1 MTLLLAVPIVRQEP
15 QCFELFGF
23 DIIIDEKLKPWLL
36 EVNCSPALNMDEPA
50 DRSVKPKLLRDTM
63 IVLKHTPLTPDVLK
77 KIHNYGSGWGVVKH
91 GKTNNV
97 DNNRRKRGK
106 TTSSKRKNTQRNKK
120 AAIMGNG
127 IRKHSSK
134 PTILHKNVD
143 YSLSNI
149 GNYEML
155 YPFNEETT
163 KLANDICGVEDEIE
177 MQQKIKSIVDNM
189 KAFERTLLQQQRL
202 EQRNKIDALKKKKEQ
217 RNSTTL
223 AQDEQ
228 IKKAAQML
236 K

>member
-1 MTLLLAVPIVRQEP
+1 
-15 QCFELFGF
+15 
-23 DIIIDEKLKPWLL
+23 
-36 EVNCSPALNMDEPA
+36 
-50 DRSVKPKLLRDTM
+50 
-63 IVLKHTPLTPDVLK
+63 
-77 KIHNYGSGWGVVKH
+77 
-91 GKTNNV
+91 
-97 DNNRRKRGK
+97 
-106 TTSSKRKNTQRNKK
+106 
-120 AAIMGNG
+120 MGNG